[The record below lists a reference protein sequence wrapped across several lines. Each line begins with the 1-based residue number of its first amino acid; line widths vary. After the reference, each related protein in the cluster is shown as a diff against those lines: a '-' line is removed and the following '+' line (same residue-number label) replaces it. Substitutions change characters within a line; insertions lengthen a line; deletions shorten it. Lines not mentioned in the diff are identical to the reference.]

1 MCRAFVS
8 LCCFDWGGG
17 WGGWGEGGRD
27 VNTFRKHKQIWKST
41 VDSCIYDF
49 GSLTWKWCTSLYCHW
64 IEFPVLSGQVV
75 GMVSKITGW
84 KQEWWWLHIDIH
96 VASWPIS
103 SMQPR
108 ILNQWINLIAVWE
121 THSFIT
127 LEFGNQKNPQN
138 SEEPTL
144 WVKHC
149 STKQDVHVH
158 TVGTL
163 DSCCL
168 QCMNAVWSAHYYK
181 TFAFRIVTMSSLL
194 QKIDFL
200 A

>member
-1 MCRAFVS
+1 
-8 LCCFDWGGG
+8 
-17 WGGWGEGGRD
+17 
-27 VNTFRKHKQIWKST
+27 
-41 VDSCIYDF
+41 
-49 GSLTWKWCTSLYCHW
+49 
-64 IEFPVLSGQVV
+64 
-75 GMVSKITGW
+75 
-84 KQEWWWLHIDIH
+84 
-96 VASWPIS
+96 
-103 SMQPR
+103 MQPR

-200 A
+200 AYINHLLKIVAIMVMIFTHFYVSYDILSYNFVLSGN

>member
-1 MCRAFVS
+1 MCKAFVS
-8 LCCFDWGGG
+8 LCCSEWG
-17 WGGWGEGGRD
+17 GGWGEGGRD
-27 VNTFRKHKQIWKST
+27 VNTFRTHKQIWKSS
-41 VDSCIYDF
+41 VYPCIYDF

-84 KQEWWWLHIDIH
+84 KQECWWLHMNIH

-108 ILNQWINLIAVWE
+108 ILNQWINLIEVWE

-127 LEFGNQKNPQN
+127 LEFGNQKKPPKLRRANLMSQ
-138 SEEPTL
+138 TL
-144 WVKHC
+144 LHETRCACTYSWYTWQLLLAVHEC
-149 STKQDVHVH
+149 S
-158 TVGTL
+158 L
-163 DSCCL
+163 EC
-168 QCMNAVWSAHYYK
+168 